1 MTSDPGLSAAPVM
14 PAAVTQDGLERYKR
28 MFSQARDAT
37 TEQRRQNAVCVD
49 YFHDKQW
56 TSDEIKVLKRRKQ
69 PQIWVNRIK
78 PAVNGVLGV
87 IEQGASDPRAY
98 PRNQDDE
105 NSAEIATDSLRYAA
119 DKARWQRTKLKGA
132 KDYLLTGTV
141 ACIVEV
147 NEEGD
152 PDPRRVR
159 WQEFFADPHSQEDD
173 YSDARYMGVA
183 KWMYVDEA
191 KALAPQ
197 GMVIDLDTLG
207 TGVSIAGMDQDDED
221 KPSSWGDR
229 KGKRVM
235 VVEMYHKVGEVW
247 HYCLF
252 WGGGVLR
259 AGPSDYL
266 NERGEPSNP
275 IEAQSATVDR
285 DNLRWGMVRTMI
297 PLQDEK
303 NMQRSKRLHLLNSR
317 RVRQVD
323 LNADQNIQLVR
334 DEAARP
340 DGVIPFGYEVAD
352 NLPAAMG
359 HAALEA
365 DGTGELERMGPNP
378 AVLGRDASSAS
389 GRSHLVRQQAGLTE
403 LTPDLGGLEDWE
415 LRVYRQMWARI
426 RQYWTEPKMVRVTDD
441 IGAPKF
447 LQVNEPVIVG
457 QDLVMGPD
465 GMPTWQPRI
474 EYRNRPAEIDVDIII
489 DSTPDTATLQAEQF
503 TELLKLAQIYGPQE
517 VPFDDVLKLSAMPRK
532 RELMEARKE
541 RAEQAQGQQP
551 NPMQQAA
558 FQAELENKGA
568 DTEAKRAKA
577 FKDVVSAETSR
588 ASAFAQMAQPM
599 PSEPVPTA

>member
-1 MTSDPGLSAAPVM
+1 MSEVIASPEI
-14 PAAVTQDGLERYKR
+14 AAVPQDGLERYKKW
-28 MFSQARDAT
+28 FAQARDAT

-98 PRNQDDE
+98 PRNMDDE
-105 NSAEIATDSLRYAA
+105 NSAEIATDSLRFAA
-119 DKARWQRTKLKGA
+119 DKARWARTKLRGA
-132 KDYLLTGTV
+132 KDYLLTGTA
-141 ACIVEV
+141 ACVVEI
-147 NEEGD
+147 NEQGD
-152 PDPRRVR
+152 PFPRRIR
-159 WQEFFADPHSQEDD
+159 WQEFFWDPHSQEDD
-173 YSDARYMGVA
+173 FSDARYMGVA

-191 KALAPQ
+191 RRLAPL
-197 GMVIDLDTLG
+197 GMTVDLESLG
-207 TGVSIAGMDQDDED
+207 GGATIAGIDADDED

-235 VVEMYHKVGEVW
+235 VVEMYHQVGQVW
-247 HYCLF
+247 HRCLF
-252 WGGGVLR
+252 WGGGVFDD
-259 AGPSDYL
+259 GPSFYV
-266 NERGEPSNP
+266 NERGEPDNP
-275 IEAQSATVDR
+275 IVAQSATVDR

-323 LNADQNIQLVR
+323 LNADMNLQLVR

-378 AVLGRDASSAS
+378 AVLGREGSSAS

-415 LRVYRQMWARI
+415 LRVFIQMWARI
-426 RQYWTEPKMVRVTDD
+426 RQAWTDQKTIRVTDD

-447 LQVNEPVIVG
+447 LQVNEPVVVG
-457 QDLVMGPD
+457 EELVMGPD
-465 GMPTWQPRI
+465 GMPVMQPVI
-474 EYRNRPAEIDVDIII
+474 EYKNRPAEIDVDIII

-503 TELLKLAQIYGPQE
+503 TELLKLAQMYGPQE

-532 RELMEARKE
+532 REVMEARKE
-541 RAEQAQGQQP
+541 RQEQAQGAQQP
-551 NPMQQAA
+551 NPMQQAM
-558 FQAELENKGA
+558 FQAEIENKGA
-568 DTEAKRAKA
+568 DTEAKRARA
-577 FKDVVSAETSR
+577 FKDTVDAETSR
-588 ASAFAQMAQPM
+588 VNAFMAPAEPM
-599 PSEPVPTA
+599 PPEAYPVF

>member
-1 MTSDPGLSAAPVM
+1 MSEAT
-14 PAAVTQDGLERYKR
+14 AVVEALTVPQDGLERYKK
-28 MFSQARDAT
+28 MFAQARDAT
-37 TEQRRQNAVCVD
+37 AEQRRQNAVCVD
-49 YFHDKQW
+49 YFHDRQW
-56 TSDEIKVLKRRKQ
+56 TSDEIKVLKKRKQ

-87 IEQGASDPRAY
+87 IEQGLSDPRAY
-98 PRNQDDE
+98 PRNSDDE
-105 NSAEIATDSLRYAA
+105 NSAEIATDSLRYAS
-119 DKARWQRTKLKGA
+119 DQARWPRTKLKGA
-132 KDYLLTGTV
+132 KDYLLTGTA

-147 NEEGD
+147 DEELD
-152 PDPRRVR
+152 PSPRRIR
-159 WQEFFADPHSQEDD
+159 WQEFFWDPHSQEDD
-173 YSDARYMGVA
+173 FSDARYMGVA

-191 KALAPQ
+191 RGLAPE
-197 GMVIDLDTLG
+197 GMTVDLDSLG
-207 TGVSIAGMDQDDED
+207 TGQTIAGIDADDED

-235 VVEMYHKVGEVW
+235 VVEMYHQVRGVW
-247 HYCLF
+247 HRCLF
-252 WGGGVLR
+252 WGGGVFQE
-259 AGPSDYL
+259 GPSPYL

-285 DNLRWGMVRTMI
+285 ENLRWGMVRTMI

-317 RVRQVD
+317 RVRQTD
-323 LNADQNIQLVR
+323 LSADQNIQLVR

-340 DGVIPFGYEVAD
+340 DGVIPYGYEVAD

-378 AVLGRDASSAS
+378 AVLGRDGSSAS

-403 LTPDLGGLEDWE
+403 LTPELGGLEDWE

-426 RQYWTEPKMVRVTDD
+426 RQFWTEPKMIRVTDD

-447 LQVNEPVIVG
+447 LQVNEPVVVG
-457 QDLVMGPD
+457 EQLVLGPD
-465 GMPTWQPRI
+465 GMPVVEPII
-474 EYRNRPAEIDVDIII
+474 EYQNRPAEIDVDIII

-503 TELLKLAQIYGPQE
+503 TEMLKLAQMYGPQE

-532 RELMEARKE
+532 REVMDARKE
-541 RAEQAQGQQP
+541 RQAQAQGQQGP

-558 FQAELENKGA
+558 FQAELENKAA
-568 DTEAKRAKA
+568 DTEAKRARA
-577 FKDVVSAETSR
+577 LKDVVSAETDR
-588 ASAFAQMAQPM
+588 VNALMAPAQTFPSAAYPG
-599 PSEPVPTA
+599 V